1 MVTGIL
7 VIVLVLLVL
16 LAMHLWQRMWKFKSE
31 MEKLRK
37 DWAVSGGSV
46 LFREIVLLEEEQFA
60 ATLGFSMSTVLVFA
74 TVAAI
79 LLSW

>member
-1 MVTGIL
+1 MITGIL

-16 LAMHLWQRMWKFKSE
+16 IAKRLWKRMWKFKSE